1 MTSILKSSGHNTPQF
16 LTPTNFHPSLIC
28 SSLSSFVLFS
38 YQGFMDAIF
47 AFLSQFLNDTYLDTI
62 VWGLAGFALK
72 LQTFLL

>member
-1 MTSILKSSGHNTPQF
+1 
-16 LTPTNFHPSLIC
+16 
-28 SSLSSFVLFS
+28 
-38 YQGFMDAIF
+38 MDAIF